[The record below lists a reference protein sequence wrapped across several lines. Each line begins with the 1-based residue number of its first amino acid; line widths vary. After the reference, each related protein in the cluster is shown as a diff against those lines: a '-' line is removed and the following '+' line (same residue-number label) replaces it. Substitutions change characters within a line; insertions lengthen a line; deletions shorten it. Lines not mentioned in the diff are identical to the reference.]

1 MKISKIMLA
10 LLAGLLMSGSAM
22 SVNIDIMDGDEGDA
36 CSALLCLS
44 SAVGG
49 NVSECTPPLTR
60 YYSITAKKMVD
71 TIKKRK
77 DFLNLCPSADEPG
90 MPELVDAISQ
100 GAGRCDAE
108 QLNRELEETRYV
120 QVNCKYSTGRRD
132 YKCDIQKQYRIK
144 NKLPSY
150 CQVYI
155 DNSYTDLNLHYSGT
169 PTWQSQEE
177 FSKNKSGKWVN

>member
-1 MKISKIMLA
+1 MKKILIAASLLVAGFSASLFAEGLSKNQEL
-10 LLAGLLMSGSAM
+10 S
-22 SVNIDIMDGDEGDA
+22 

-44 SAVGG
+44 SSVGG
-49 NVSECTPPLTR
+49 SLSECNESLR
-60 YYSITAKKMVD
+60 EYYSISAKKMSD

-77 DFLNLCPSADEPG
+77 DFLNLCPSTDEPG

-120 QVNCKYSTGRRD
+120 QVNCKYNTGRRD

-155 DNSYTDLNLHYSGT
+155 DNSYTDLNLHYSDT

>member
-1 MKISKIMLA
+1 MKIGKIMLA
-10 LLAGLLMSGSAM
+10 LLAGLLVSGSAM

-60 YYSITAKKMVD
+60 YYSITARKMVD

-77 DFLNLCPSADEPG
+77 DFLKLCPSADEPG
-90 MPELVDAISQ
+90 MPELVDAVSQ
-100 GAGRCDAE
+100 GAGRCDAD
-108 QLNRELEETRYV
+108 QLNNELEETRYV
-120 QVNCKYSTGRRD
+120 ETNCRRYHAD
-132 YKCDIQKQYRIK
+132 YHCDTEIQYRIK

-155 DNSYTDLNLHYSGT
+155 DNSYTDISLHYSGT
-169 PTWQSQEE
+169 PTWQSKKD
-177 FSKNKSGKWVN
+177 FRKNNSNKWVN